1 MSLQYFQG
9 SFPTVYKSLLF
20 MSLFITLFL
29 SGCSWQ
35 QQMAFQPRYDPLEK
49 SEFFDDG
56 LSARQTVPN
65 TVARGLLQDDEHLYS
80 GRVNGELAETFPF
93 AITEEVLERG
103 QERYNI
109 YCAPCHSQTG
119 DGNGMIVQRG
129 FPAPTSFHTQRL
141 REATPGYYFDVMT
154 NGFGVMYNYASRVK
168 PEDRWAIA
176 AYIRALQLS
185 QNATLDDVPAEERPK
200 LEGTE

>member
-1 MSLQYFQG
+1 MSLQF
-9 SFPTVYKSLLF
+9 FLNPLLF
-20 MSLFITLFL
+20 MSLFVALLL

-56 LSARQTVPN
+56 LSARQMVPN
-65 TVARGLLQDDEHLYS
+65 TVARGQLQDDEHLYS
-80 GRVNGELAETFPF
+80 GRVNGEIAETFPF
-93 AITEEVLERG
+93 AITQEVLERG

-141 REATPGYYFDVMT
+141 REAAPGYYFDVMT

-176 AYIRALQLS
+176 AYIQALQLS

>member
-1 MSLQYFQG
+1 MSLQF
-9 SFPTVYKSLLF
+9 FYKSLLY
-20 MSLFITLFL
+20 SCLALLSALFL

-35 QQMAFQPRYDPLEK
+35 QQIAFQPRYDPLEK
-49 SEFFDDG
+49 SDFFDDG
-56 LSARQTVPN
+56 LSARPMVPN
-65 TVARGLLQDDEHLYS
+65 TVARGQLQDDEHLYS

-93 AITEEVLERG
+93 AITAEVLERG

-109 YCAPCHSQTG
+109 YCAPCHSQIG

-129 FPAPTSFHTQRL
+129 FPAPTTFHSERL
-141 REATPGYYFDVMT
+141 REAAPGYYFDVMT

-176 AYIRALQLS
+176 GYIRALQLS
-185 QNATLDDVPAEERPK
+185 QNTTLDDVPAEERPK

>member
-1 MSLQYFQG
+1 MSLNFLNKY
-9 SFPTVYKSLLF
+9 LLF
-20 MSLFITLFL
+20 MSLFVALFL

-56 LSARQTVPN
+56 LSARQMVPN
-65 TVARGLLQDDEHLYS
+65 TVARGQLRDDEHLYT

-93 AITEEVLERG
+93 PVTAETLERG
-103 QERYNI
+103 QERYDI

-129 FPAPTSFHTQRL
+129 FPAPTSFHSQRL
-141 REATPGYYFDVMT
+141 REAAPGYYFDVMT
-154 NGFGVMYNYASRVK
+154 NGFGVMYSYASRVK